1 MAGPSPC
8 QLLPSVLLIPLWTA
22 GVFPASPCRIAGDV
36 ADCSHLKLTQIPPDL
51 PPDIRVLNLTHN
63 QLKRLPAANFSRY
76 ARLGVLD
83 GGFNDI
89 SKVDPEL
96 CASLSLLRTLNLQH
110 NELTQL
116 SALWF
121 ARCAGLAHLYL
132 MANSIQEV
140 KGDPFLALTN
150 LSILDLSHNH
160 LSSAKLGTR
169 PQLGNLQQLLL
180 SNNKINILKE
190 DDLEFLANS
199 SLRKLELS
207 SNQLQV
213 FSRGCLR
220 AIGQL
225 TGLWL
230 NNMPLGPKLT
240 ELLCA
245 ELSGTHLQSL
255 ALSNT
260 ELRHTTNTTFQ
271 GLGATNLTTLD
282 LSLNSLTLIAP
293 NSFIWLPHL
302 ETLTLASNS
311 LVRLQALSFS
321 GLSGLRR
328 LSLRAAFGRSDWQG
342 TPGPVVEDG
351 AFAELRRLEVLSLEQ
366 NNLGEVTSGTFL
378 GLVSLKHLSLSGC
391 HQGLQ
396 TLTNRTFASL
406 AASPLL
412 LLNLSR
418 AKVEAVEAGAFSQ
431 LGQLRVLDLGVNE
444 IRQRLSGYEWVGL
457 AQLEELYLSYNPQ
470 VGLNSKSFAF
480 VPSLRR
486 LLLRR
491 VGCGSL
497 TLAPSPFR
505 PLRNLMVLD
514 LSNNNIPGAS
524 AELLEGLDRLEVL
537 DLQHNNLARLW
548 KAANPGGPVLFLRGL
563 SSLRTLQLESNGLDE
578 VPVEAF
584 RGLVALRTLDLGL
597 NNLNLLP
604 AGLFAD
610 LAGLHYLNLQ
620 KNLLT
625 TVPSEVFGPVFRN
638 LSTLDLSFNPFD
650 CTCASIAWFVAWLNS
665 TRATIPELHT
675 QYRCNTPP
683 QAHGSLVVHFD
694 DAPCKDSAPFEMFFV
709 VSASA
714 LFLFTSGVLLAH
726 FQGWR
731 LKFYCHVVGERVLG
745 RWGAGCP
752 PGQPDFAAYVIH
764 AQQDSHWVWENFAS
778 LEEQDPALRFCLEER
793 DLEAGRPELEAI
805 VSGMRR
811 SRKIIFLVT
820 HHLLED
826 PLCRRFK
833 VHHAVHQAI
842 EQNLDSIVLV
852 FLQDIPDYRLNHAL
866 GLRRG
871 MFRSHCVLR
880 WPPHQERLCA
890 FHQKLRAA
898 LGAPNTTP

>member
-8 QLLPSVLLIPLWTA
+8 QVLPSVLLLSLWTA
-22 GVFPASPCRIAGDV
+22 GVSPASPCRVSGAV

-51 PPDIRVLNLTHN
+51 PPDIRILNLTHN
-63 QLKRLPAANFSRY
+63 QLKSLPAANFSRY
-76 ARLGVLD
+76 ARLGILD

-89 SKVDPEL
+89 SKLEPEL
-96 CASLSLLRTLNLQH
+96 CASLPLLRTLNLQH
-110 NELTQL
+110 NELRQP
-116 SALWF
+116 SGLWF
-121 ARCAGLAHLYL
+121 AHCSGLAHLYL
-132 MANSIQEV
+132 MSNSIQKV

-150 LSILDLSHNH
+150 LNILDLSHNH

-169 PQLGNLQQLLL
+169 TQLRNLQQLLL
-180 SNNKINILKE
+180 SSNKIDILKE

-199 SLRKLELS
+199 SLSKLDLS
-207 SNQLQV
+207 SNQLKV
-213 FSRGCLR
+213 FSPGCFR

-225 TGLWL
+225 TSLWL

-240 ELLCA
+240 EQLCA

-260 ELRHTTNTTFQ
+260 ELQRTTNTTFQ
-271 GLGATNLTTLD
+271 GLASTNLTSLD
-282 LSLNSLTLIAP
+282 LSLNSLTVIAP
-293 NSFIWLPHL
+293 NSFAWLPHL
-302 ETLTLASNS
+302 ETLKLESNS
-311 LVRLQALSFS
+311 LVRLQAFSFS
-321 GLSGLRR
+321 GLSGLRH
-328 LSLRAAFGRSDWQG
+328 LSLRAAFGWSHWQG
-342 TPGPVVEDG
+342 KPGPVVEDG
-351 AFAELRRLEVLSLEQ
+351 AFAGLRCLEVLSLEQ
-366 NNLGEVTSGTFL
+366 NNLREVTPGTFL

-418 AKVEAVEAGAFSQ
+418 AKVETVEAGAFSQ
-431 LGQLRVLDLGVNE
+431 LGRLRVLDLGVNE
-444 IRQRLSGYEWVGL
+444 LRQWLSGYEWVGL

-470 VGLNSKSFAF
+470 VGMSSSAFAL
-480 VPSLRR
+480 VPGLRR

-497 TLAPSPFR
+497 ALATSPFR
-505 PLRNLMVLD
+505 LLRNLTVLD
-514 LSNNNIPGAS
+514 LSNNNIAGVS
-524 AELLEGLDRLEVL
+524 ADLLEGLDRLEVL

-548 KAANPGGPVLFLRGL
+548 KAVNPGGPVLFLRGL

-578 VPVEAF
+578 VPVGAF

-610 LAGLHYLNLQ
+610 LASLRSLNLQ

-625 TVPSEVFGPVFRN
+625 TVPREVFGPVFRN
-638 LSTLDLSFNPFD
+638 LSTLDLRFNPFD

-675 QYRCNTPP
+675 QYLCNTPP
-683 QAHGSLVVHFD
+683 QAHGSLMVHFD
-694 DAPCKDSAPFEMFFV
+694 DAPCKDSAPFDMFFM

-714 LFLFTSGVLLAH
+714 LFLFTSGVLLAR

-731 LKFYCHVVGERVLG
+731 LTFYWHVVGERVLG
-745 RWGAGCP
+745 RWRAGCA

-764 AQQDSHWVWENFAS
+764 AQQDSRWVWKNFAS

-811 SRKIIFLVT
+811 SRKIIFVVT
-820 HHLLED
+820 QHLLED
-826 PLCRRFK
+826 PLCRRTS
-833 VHHAVHQAI
+833 Q
-842 EQNLDSIVLV
+842 
-852 FLQDIPDYRLNHAL
+852 
-866 GLRRG
+866 
-871 MFRSHCVLR
+871 
-880 WPPHQERLCA
+880 
-890 FHQKLRAA
+890 
-898 LGAPNTTP
+898 TTG